1 MKNIKKLIVMIAF
14 MSPLIVI
21 GQEKPKF
28 EDYKVCTECLV
39 SNPQKSNIQKVNNNI
54 KNAKAKKQSWAKKY
68 IVSTALVIGATIIAT
83 QTNSLMSNQ

>member
-1 MKNIKKLIVMIAF
+1 MKNIKNLIVMIAF

-39 SNPQKSNIQKVNNNI
+39 SNPQSNIQKTNNNI

-68 IVSTALVIGATIIAT
+68 IVSTALIIGATIIAT